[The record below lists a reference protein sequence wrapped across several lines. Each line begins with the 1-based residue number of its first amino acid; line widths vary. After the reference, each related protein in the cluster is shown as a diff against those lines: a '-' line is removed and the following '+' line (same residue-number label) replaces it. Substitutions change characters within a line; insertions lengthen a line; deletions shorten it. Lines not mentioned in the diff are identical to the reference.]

1 MRLIRVFA
9 PVVIM
14 MLSAGLAYAGGGTAL
29 KYQGRLLDVV
39 AGEPPN
45 GLFDVAFSVSDVT
58 GLSRNDRPPAV
69 VATLPAGEHSAG
81 AFPFGWL
88 HGEVRPLPSL
98 ASLCTS
104 IGAYF
109 PRTAIGFI
117 LPQVSWLRSVAPG
130 QLASSGG

>member
-1 MRLIRVFA
+1 MKRPQRI
-9 PVVIM
+9 
-14 MLSAGLAYAGGGTAL
+14 SYGLAV
-29 KYQGRLLDVV
+29 VV
-39 AGEPPN
+39 AGEPAN
-45 GLFDVAFSVSDVT
+45 GLFDVAFSLWDVT
-58 GLSRNDRPPAV
+58 GLSWTDRPPAV

-88 HGEVRPLPSL
+88 HGEVSLLPSL

-104 IGAYF
+104 IGADS
-109 PRTAIGFI
+109 PNTVIGFI